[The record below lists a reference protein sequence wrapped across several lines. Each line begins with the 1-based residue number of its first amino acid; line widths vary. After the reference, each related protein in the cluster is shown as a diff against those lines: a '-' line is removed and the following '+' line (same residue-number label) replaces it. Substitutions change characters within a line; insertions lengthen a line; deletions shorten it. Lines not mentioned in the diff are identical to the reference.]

1 MADSSEELQQRLER
15 VLLGGRRKYTRL
27 EVAEKAGVPDD
38 RSRRLWRA
46 LGFAT
51 VRDDEVVFTDADV
64 EAMRTADQLV
74 QSGLIDP
81 SIEVSVTRA
90 LGQHLSR
97 LAEWQVD
104 MLWEL
109 IREQPDLGRNER
121 QVTRLVD
128 RLLPE
133 LEQVQNFVWRRHL
146 AAYAGRALAAPDEH
160 LETRTE
166 VVGFVDMVGYT
177 RLTRQIDE
185 EELSRVL
192 DAFETLATEVI
203 AEHHGRVVK
212 MIGDEAMFVADS
224 VTDAARIGLAL
235 AEAYADDDLL
245 SDVRVA
251 LAVGPVLVQDGDY
264 YGPVVNLASRVVDI
278 AQPGSVLVSDDFH
291 DALAHGAVRPDD
303 VVPTHV
309 AETAE
314 AAEQAGP
321 PEPPEPAEHIEPAK
335 HTRPAEHTK
344 PAGSTEPAK
353 PRALAGSTGPAEP
366 EFAFKAVRPRN
377 VKGLGRVQLWV
388 LYRAGGEAPTLER
401 RLGRRWER
409 LSEVLQD
416 LDDLRERGERL
427 ITVTRTGI
435 REPSGFGERLRSVA
449 RGAEGRDLEGTER
462 E

>member
-1 MADSSEELQQRLER
+1 MTDPSEELQQRLER

-27 EVAEKAGVPDD
+27 EVAEKAGVPDE

-109 IREQPDLGRNER
+109 IREQPELGRSER

-133 LEQVQNFVWRRHL
+133 LERVQNFVWRRHL
-146 AAYAGRALAAPDEH
+146 AAYAGRAFAAAGDNVEA
-160 LETRTE
+160 RTE

-185 EELSRVL
+185 DELSRVL

-212 MIGDEAMFVADS
+212 MIGDEVLFVADS
-224 VTDAARIGLAL
+224 AVDAAEIALAL
-235 AEAYADDDLL
+235 TERTSADDSLPAVRAGMASGRIL
-245 SDVRVA
+245 SRFGDV
-251 LAVGPVLVQDGDY
+251 
-264 YGPVVNLASRVVDI
+264 YGSVVNLAARLTSVARPGTILVDRELASELSDEKAYELRLRRPVTVRGYNRLRPAALRR
-278 AQPGSVLVSDDFH
+278 AQE
-291 DALAHGAVRPDD
+291 
-303 VVPTHV
+303 VPTGMFASSQELA
-309 AETAE
+309 AEMLGLTGATAE
-314 AAEQAGP
+314 A
-321 PEPPEPAEHIEPAK
+321 EPAEE
-335 HTRPAEHTK
+335 RAEHD
-344 PAGSTEPAK
+344 E
-353 PRALAGSTGPAEP
+353 E
-366 EFAFKAVRPRN
+366 RPR
-377 VKGLGRVQLWV
+377 R
-388 LYRAGGEAPTLER
+388 RRRR
-401 RLGRRWER
+401 RLR
-409 LSEVLQD
+409 
-416 LDDLRERGERL
+416 
-427 ITVTRTGI
+427 
-435 REPSGFGERLRSVA
+435 
-449 RGAEGRDLEGTER
+449 
-462 E
+462 

>member
-1 MADSSEELQQRLER
+1 MTDPSEELQQRLER

-27 EVAEKAGVPDD
+27 EVAEKAGVPEE

-81 SIEVSVTRA
+81 SIEVPVTRA

-109 IREQPDLGRNER
+109 VREQPELGRNER
-121 QVTRLVD
+121 QVARLVD

-133 LEQVQNFVWRRHL
+133 LERVQNFVWRRHL
-146 AAYAGRALAAPDEH
+146 AAYAGRAFAAAGDNV
-160 LETRTE
+160 ETRTE

-212 MIGDEAMFVADS
+212 MIGDEVLFVADAA
-224 VTDAARIGLAL
+224 VDAAEIALTLTERTSADESLPAVRAGMASGRI
-235 AEAYADDDLL
+235 L
-245 SDVRVA
+245 SRFGDV
-251 LAVGPVLVQDGDY
+251 
-264 YGPVVNLASRVVDI
+264 YGSVVNLAARLTSVARPGTILVDRE
-278 AQPGSVLVSDDFH
+278 L
-291 DALAHGAVRPDD
+291 
-303 VVPTHV
+303 
-309 AETAE
+309 
-314 AAEQAGP
+314 AAELSEEKAYELRMRRPVTVRGYNRL
-321 PEPPEPAEHIEPAK
+321 
-335 HTRPAEHTK
+335 RPAALRRASEAPSGMFASSQQLAAEMLGLTD
-344 PAGSTEPAK
+344 PAA
-353 PRALAGSTGPAEP
+353 RVPAEP
-366 EFAFKAVRPRN
+366 KTAPEDEVTEPPR
-377 VKGLGRVQLWV
+377 
-388 LYRAGGEAPTLER
+388 R
-401 RLGRRWER
+401 RRRR
-409 LSEVLQD
+409 RIL
-416 LDDLRERGERL
+416 
-427 ITVTRTGI
+427 
-435 REPSGFGERLRSVA
+435 
-449 RGAEGRDLEGTER
+449 
-462 E
+462 

>member
-1 MADSSEELQQRLER
+1 MTDPSEELQQRLER

-27 EVAEKAGVPDD
+27 EVAEKAGVPDE

-104 MLWEL
+104 MLWQL
-109 IREQPDLGRNER
+109 IREQPELGRSER

-146 AAYAGRALAAPDEH
+146 AAYAGRAFAASDEH

-177 RLTRQIDE
+177 RLTRQIGED
-185 EELSRVL
+185 ELSRVL

-212 MIGDEAMFVADS
+212 MIGDEVLFVADAP
-224 VTDAARIGLAL
+224 VDAAEIALTLTERTSADETLPAVRAGLASGRI
-235 AEAYADDDLL
+235 L
-245 SDVRVA
+245 SRFGDV
-251 LAVGPVLVQDGDY
+251 
-264 YGPVVNLASRVVDI
+264 YGSVVNLAARLTSVARPGTILVDREL
-278 AQPGSVLVSDDFH
+278 AAELAEEKAYELRARRPVTVRGYNRLRPA
-291 DALAHGAVRPDD
+291 ALRRASEA
-303 VVPTHV
+303 PTGMFASSQQLA
-309 AETAE
+309 AEMLGLATPEERDPLPEDQATE
-314 AAEQAGP
+314 AAEQ
-321 PEPPEPAEHIEPAK
+321 
-335 HTRPAEHTK
+335 
-344 PAGSTEPAK
+344 
-353 PRALAGSTGPAEP
+353 
-366 EFAFKAVRPRN
+366 RPR
-377 VKGLGRVQLWV
+377 
-388 LYRAGGEAPTLER
+388 R
-401 RLGRRWER
+401 RRRR
-409 LSEVLQD
+409 KL
-416 LDDLRERGERL
+416 
-427 ITVTRTGI
+427 
-435 REPSGFGERLRSVA
+435 
-449 RGAEGRDLEGTER
+449 
-462 E
+462 

>member
-1 MADSSEELQQRLER
+1 MTDPSEELQQRLER

-27 EVAEKAGVPDD
+27 EVAEKAGVPDE

-109 IREQPDLGRNER
+109 IREQPELGRSER

-133 LEQVQNFVWRRHL
+133 LERVQNFVWRRHL
-146 AAYAGRALAAPDEH
+146 AAYAGRAFAASGDNVEA
-160 LETRTE
+160 RTQ

-212 MIGDEAMFVADS
+212 MIGDEVLFVADS
-224 VTDAARIGLAL
+224 APDAAEIALAL
-235 AEAYADDDLL
+235 TERTSADESLPAVRAGMASGRIL
-245 SDVRVA
+245 SRFGDV
-251 LAVGPVLVQDGDY
+251 
-264 YGPVVNLASRVVDI
+264 YGSVVNLAARLTSVARPGTILVDRE
-278 AQPGSVLVSDDFH
+278 L
-291 DALAHGAVRPDD
+291 
-303 VVPTHV
+303 
-309 AETAE
+309 
-314 AAEQAGP
+314 AAELADEKAYELRLRRPVTVRGYNRL
-321 PEPPEPAEHIEPAK
+321 
-335 HTRPAEHTK
+335 RPA
-344 PAGSTEPAK
+344 
-353 PRALAGSTGPAEP
+353 ALRRSS
-366 EFAFKAVRPRN
+366 
-377 VKGLGRVQLWV
+377 
-388 LYRAGGEAPTLER
+388 EAPTGMFASSQQLAAEMLGLTDPLAREAAPEEPGTPPEDQVTEPRPR
-401 RLGRRWER
+401 RRRRRGR
-409 LSEVLQD
+409 
-416 LDDLRERGERL
+416 
-427 ITVTRTGI
+427 
-435 REPSGFGERLRSVA
+435 
-449 RGAEGRDLEGTER
+449 
-462 E
+462 

>member
-1 MADSSEELQQRLER
+1 VAESSEELQQRLER

-27 EVAEKAGVPDD
+27 EVAEKAGVPEE

-109 IREQPDLGRNER
+109 IKEQPELGRSER

-133 LEQVQNFVWRRHL
+133 LERVQNFVWRRHL
-146 AAYAGRALAAPDEH
+146 AAYAGRAFAAPDEH
-160 LETRTE
+160 LESRTE

-177 RLTRQIDE
+177 RLTRQIGED
-185 EELSRVL
+185 ELSRVL

-212 MIGDEAMFVADS
+212 MIGDEVLFVADS
-224 VTDAARIGLAL
+224 PVDAAEIALTLTERTSADEGLPAVRAGMASGRI
-235 AEAYADDDLL
+235 L
-245 SDVRVA
+245 SRFGDV
-251 LAVGPVLVQDGDY
+251 
-264 YGPVVNLASRVVDI
+264 YGSVVNLA
-278 AQPGSVLVSDDFH
+278 A
-291 DALAHGAVRPDD
+291 
-303 VVPTHV
+303 
-309 AETAE
+309 
-314 AAEQAGP
+314 
-321 PEPPEPAEHIEPAK
+321 
-335 HTRPAEHTK
+335 
-344 PAGSTEPAK
+344 
-353 PRALAGSTGPAEP
+353 
-366 EFAFKAVRPRN
+366 
-377 VKGLGRVQLWV
+377 
-388 LYRAGGEAPTLER
+388 
-401 RLGRRWER
+401 RL
-409 LSEVLQD
+409 
-416 LDDLRERGERL
+416 
-427 ITVTRTGI
+427 T
-435 REPSGFGERLRSVA
+435 SVA
-449 RGAEGRDLEGTER
+449 RPGTILVDRELAAELADEKAYELRARRPVTVRGYNRLRPAALRRATAAPTGMFASSQQLAAEMLGLVDPVRGAGPDDGGTPPEEQATAAPEPR
-462 E
+462 SRRRRRKL

>member
-1 MADSSEELQQRLER
+1 VADSSEELQQRLER

-97 LAEWQVD
+97 LAEWQVE
-104 MLWEL
+104 MLWAL
-109 IREQPDLGRNER
+109 IVEQPELGRNER
-121 QVTRLVD
+121 QIARLVD

-133 LEQVQNFVWRRHL
+133 LERVQNFVWRRHL

-192 DAFETLATEVI
+192 DAFELLAAEVI

-212 MIGDEAMFVADS
+212 MIGDEVLFVADS
-224 VTDAARIGLAL
+224 PIDAAEIALAL
-235 AEAYADDDLL
+235 TERTSADEGLPAVRAGMASGRIL
-245 SDVRVA
+245 SRFGDV
-251 LAVGPVLVQDGDY
+251 
-264 YGPVVNLASRVVDI
+264 YGSVVNLAARLTSVARPGTILVDREL
-278 AQPGSVLVSDDFH
+278 ASDLSEEK
-291 DALAHGAVRPDD
+291 AYELRPRRPVTVR
-303 VVPTHV
+303 
-309 AETAE
+309 
-314 AAEQAGP
+314 GYNRL
-321 PEPPEPAEHIEPAK
+321 
-335 HTRPAEHTK
+335 RPA
-344 PAGSTEPAK
+344 ALR
-353 PRALAGSTGPAEP
+353 RA
-366 EFAFKAVRPRN
+366 R
-377 VKGLGRVQLWV
+377 
-388 LYRAGGEAPTLER
+388 EAPTGMFASSQQLAAEMLGLAEPAAAEPGDDSPTAAEAPSRPR
-401 RLGRRWER
+401 RRRR
-409 LSEVLQD
+409 
-416 LDDLRERGERL
+416 R
-427 ITVTRTGI
+427 
-435 REPSGFGERLRSVA
+435 
-449 RGAEGRDLEGTER
+449 
-462 E
+462 

>member
-1 MADSSEELQQRLER
+1 VTDSSEELQQRLER

-97 LAEWQVD
+97 LAEWQVE
-104 MLWEL
+104 MLWAL
-109 IREQPDLGRNER
+109 IIEQPELGRNER
-121 QVTRLVD
+121 QIARLVD

-133 LEQVQNFVWRRHL
+133 LERVQNFVWRRHL

-192 DAFETLATEVI
+192 DAFELLAAEVI

-212 MIGDEAMFVADS
+212 MIGDEVLFVADS
-224 VTDAARIGLAL
+224 PIDAAEIALAL
-235 AEAYADDDLL
+235 TERTSADESLPAVRAGMASGRIL
-245 SDVRVA
+245 SRFGDV
-251 LAVGPVLVQDGDY
+251 
-264 YGPVVNLASRVVDI
+264 YGSVVNLAARLTSVARPGTILVDRELASDLSEEKAYELRPRRPVTVRGYNRLRPAALRRAREAPTGMFASSQQLAAEMLGLTEPGERDPEI
-278 AQPGSVLVSDDFH
+278 ASAD
-291 DALAHGAVRPDD
+291 PD
-303 VVPTHV
+303 
-309 AETAE
+309 EE
-314 AAEQAGP
+314 AAP
-321 PEPPEPAEHIEPAK
+321 KAE
-335 HTRPAEHTK
+335 
-344 PAGSTEPAK
+344 PAGS
-353 PRALAGSTGPAEP
+353 AGNRS
-366 EFAFKAVRPRN
+366 RR
-377 VKGLGRVQLWV
+377 R
-388 LYRAGGEAPTLER
+388 RR
-401 RLGRRWER
+401 RL
-409 LSEVLQD
+409 L
-416 LDDLRERGERL
+416 
-427 ITVTRTGI
+427 
-435 REPSGFGERLRSVA
+435 
-449 RGAEGRDLEGTER
+449 
-462 E
+462 

>member
-1 MADSSEELQQRLER
+1 VTDSGEQLQQRLER

-27 EVAEKAGVPDD
+27 EVAEKAGVPED

-51 VRDDEVVFTDADV
+51 VGDDEVVFTDADV

-74 QSGLIDP
+74 QSGLVDP
-81 SIEVSVTRA
+81 GVEVSVTRA

-109 IREQPDLGRNER
+109 IEAQPELGRSER
-121 QVTRLVD
+121 QIARFVE

-146 AAYAGRALAAPDEH
+146 AAYAGRAFAAADEH

-212 MIGDEAMFVADS
+212 MIGDEVLFVADS
-224 VTDAARIGLAL
+224 PVDAAEIALAL
-235 AEAYADDDLL
+235 TERTSADDSLPAVRAGMASGRIL
-245 SDVRVA
+245 SRFGDV
-251 LAVGPVLVQDGDY
+251 
-264 YGPVVNLASRVVDI
+264 YGSVVNLAARLTSVARPGTILVDRE
-278 AQPGSVLVSDDFH
+278 L
-291 DALAHGAVRPDD
+291 
-303 VVPTHV
+303 
-309 AETAE
+309 
-314 AAEQAGP
+314 AAELADEEKYEIRLRRPVTVRGYNRL
-321 PEPPEPAEHIEPAK
+321 
-335 HTRPAEHTK
+335 RPA
-344 PAGSTEPAK
+344 ALR
-353 PRALAGSTGPAEP
+353 RAP
-366 EFAFKAVRPRN
+366 
-377 VKGLGRVQLWV
+377 
-388 LYRAGGEAPTLER
+388 EAPTGMFASSQQLAAEMLGLADPAAREEPATPPEEQVTDPRPR
-401 RLGRRWER
+401 RRRR
-409 LSEVLQD
+409 RIL
-416 LDDLRERGERL
+416 
-427 ITVTRTGI
+427 
-435 REPSGFGERLRSVA
+435 
-449 RGAEGRDLEGTER
+449 
-462 E
+462 

>member
-1 MADSSEELQQRLER
+1 MAESSEELQQRLER

-27 EVAEKAGVPDD
+27 EVAEKAGVPEE

-51 VRDDEVVFTDADV
+51 VHDDEVVFTDADV

-104 MLWEL
+104 MLWQL
-109 IREQPDLGRNER
+109 IREQPELGRSER

-146 AAYAGRALAAPDEH
+146 AAYAGRAFAAPDEH

-177 RLTRQIDE
+177 RLTRQIGED
-185 EELSRVL
+185 ELSRVL

-212 MIGDEAMFVADS
+212 MIGDEVLFVADS
-224 VTDAARIGLAL
+224 PTDAAEIALTLTERTSADESLPAVRAGMASGRI
-235 AEAYADDDLL
+235 L
-245 SDVRVA
+245 SRFGDV
-251 LAVGPVLVQDGDY
+251 
-264 YGPVVNLASRVVDI
+264 YGSVVNLAARLTSVARPGTILVDRE
-278 AQPGSVLVSDDFH
+278 L
-291 DALAHGAVRPDD
+291 
-303 VVPTHV
+303 
-309 AETAE
+309 
-314 AAEQAGP
+314 AAEL
-321 PEPPEPAEHIEPAK
+321 AEEKAYELRARRPV
-335 HTRPAEHTK
+335 TVRGYNRLRPA
-344 PAGSTEPAK
+344 ALR
-353 PRALAGSTGPAEP
+353 RAA
-366 EFAFKAVRPRN
+366 
-377 VKGLGRVQLWV
+377 
-388 LYRAGGEAPTLER
+388 EAPTGMFASSQQLAAEMLGLADPAAREEAPEDPAAEPRPR
-401 RLGRRWER
+401 RRRR
-409 LSEVLQD
+409 RKL
-416 LDDLRERGERL
+416 
-427 ITVTRTGI
+427 
-435 REPSGFGERLRSVA
+435 
-449 RGAEGRDLEGTER
+449 
-462 E
+462 

>member
-1 MADSSEELQQRLER
+1 MTDPSEELQQRLER

-27 EVAEKAGVPDD
+27 EVAEKAGVPEE

-104 MLWEL
+104 MLWQL
-109 IREQPDLGRNER
+109 IREQPELGRSER

-146 AAYAGRALAAPDEH
+146 AAYAGRAFAAAGDNVEA
-160 LETRTE
+160 RTE

-177 RLTRQIDE
+177 RLTRQIGED
-185 EELSRVL
+185 ELSRVL

-212 MIGDEAMFVADS
+212 MIGDEVLFVADS
-224 VTDAARIGLAL
+224 PVDAAEIALTLTERTSADETLPAVRAGMASGRI
-235 AEAYADDDLL
+235 L
-245 SDVRVA
+245 SRFGDV
-251 LAVGPVLVQDGDY
+251 
-264 YGPVVNLASRVVDI
+264 YGSVVNLAARLTSVARPGTILVDREL
-278 AQPGSVLVSDDFH
+278 AAELADEKAYDLRARRPVTVRGYNRLRPS
-291 DALAHGAVRPDD
+291 ALRRASEA
-303 VVPTHV
+303 PTGMFASSQQLA
-309 AETAE
+309 AEMLGLTDPAAGEAKETPEGAE
-314 AAEQAGP
+314 AAP
-321 PEPPEPAEHIEPAK
+321 
-335 HTRPAEHTK
+335 
-344 PAGSTEPAK
+344 
-353 PRALAGSTGPAEP
+353 
-366 EFAFKAVRPRN
+366 RPRRRRR
-377 VKGLGRVQLWV
+377 GRL
-388 LYRAGGEAPTLER
+388 L
-401 RLGRRWER
+401 
-409 LSEVLQD
+409 
-416 LDDLRERGERL
+416 
-427 ITVTRTGI
+427 
-435 REPSGFGERLRSVA
+435 
-449 RGAEGRDLEGTER
+449 
-462 E
+462 

>member
-1 MADSSEELQQRLER
+1 MADASEELQQRLER

-27 EVAEKAGVPDD
+27 EVAEKAGVPEE

-104 MLWEL
+104 MLWAL
-109 IREQPDLGRNER
+109 ITEQPELGRNER
-121 QVTRLVD
+121 QVARLVD
-128 RLLPE
+128 ALLPE
-133 LEQVQNFVWRRHL
+133 LERVQNFVWRRHL
-146 AAYAGRALAAPDEH
+146 AAYAGRAFAAPDEH

-212 MIGDEAMFVADS
+212 MIGDEVLFVADAA
-224 VTDAARIGLAL
+224 VDAAEIALAL
-235 AEAYADDDLL
+235 TERTSADETLPAVRAGMASGRIL
-245 SDVRVA
+245 SRFGDV
-251 LAVGPVLVQDGDY
+251 
-264 YGPVVNLASRVVDI
+264 YGSVVNLA
-278 AQPGSVLVSDDFH
+278 A
-291 DALAHGAVRPDD
+291 
-303 VVPTHV
+303 
-309 AETAE
+309 
-314 AAEQAGP
+314 
-321 PEPPEPAEHIEPAK
+321 
-335 HTRPAEHTK
+335 
-344 PAGSTEPAK
+344 
-353 PRALAGSTGPAEP
+353 
-366 EFAFKAVRPRN
+366 
-377 VKGLGRVQLWV
+377 
-388 LYRAGGEAPTLER
+388 
-401 RLGRRWER
+401 RL
-409 LSEVLQD
+409 
-416 LDDLRERGERL
+416 
-427 ITVTRTGI
+427 T
-435 REPSGFGERLRSVA
+435 SVA
-449 RGAEGRDLEGTER
+449 RPGTILVDRELAAELAEEKAYELRMRRPVTVRGYNRLRPAALRRAAEGPTGAFASSQELAAQMLGLVAPTPEPEPDEPEPDTPGDEEER
-462 E
+462 PRRRRRRRIR